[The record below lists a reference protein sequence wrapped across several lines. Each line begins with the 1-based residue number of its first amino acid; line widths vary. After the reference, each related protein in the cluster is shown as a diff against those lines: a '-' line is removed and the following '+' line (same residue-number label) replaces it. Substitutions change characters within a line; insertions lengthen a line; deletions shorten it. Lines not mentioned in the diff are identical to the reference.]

1 MAIPTPR
8 SPAVNRLISLVE
20 WAAIVAWFLMVP
32 LTAAALLQQGLSL
45 GWLALLVLPALLL
58 GALIADFASGLGHF
72 LADNF
77 GSVDTPVLGHLFIYR
92 FRQHHED
99 QTIICKADF
108 RETNGAL
115 CLLSLPAVVGG
126 LLVLAGQPSLWAML
140 AAGVMLA
147 FGILGG
153 MTNQM
158 HRWAHDRQRSPLVR
172 WMQRHG
178 LALNPRHHSVH
189 HARPHHMHFCIAL
202 GAMDPLMERF
212 AVWHRLSNGIVALGV
227 EQADDSVMGDAR
239 TVERARWS
247 RSSAP

>member
-8 SPAVNRLISLVE
+8 SPAVNRVVSLVE
-20 WAAIVAWFLMVP
+20 WAGIALWFLMVP
-32 LTAAALLQQGLSL
+32 LTAFVLLRQGLAL

-77 GSVDTPVLGHLFIYR
+77 FAVDTPVLGHLFIYR

-99 QTIICKADF
+99 QTIICQADF

-126 LLVLAGQPSLWAML
+126 YLLLGGAPSLWAL
-140 AAGVMLA
+140 LVAGVMLA

-158 HRWAHDRQRSPLVR
+158 HRWAHDRQRPPLVR
-172 WMQRHG
+172 WMQRWG

-189 HARPHHMHFCIAL
+189 HARPHHEHFCIAL

-212 AVWHRLSNGIVALGV
+212 AVWHRLANLMRALRAP
-227 EQADDSVMGDAR
+227 QAEESVMGDAR
-239 TVERARWS
+239 ATERAQWS
-247 RSSAP
+247 RPQAQ